1 MKFSYSLIKTFVPKL
16 PSKTRCVDAL
26 TMHAFEAEDGSM
38 DAFEVALP
46 PNRYSDAASHVGI
59 ARELAAIFNLPLKA
73 PTGMPL
79 PKERNGGAHF
89 AVRVEDRERCP
100 RYTASYFDGIK
111 VKPSPAWMQQ
121 TLISC
126 GLRPISNVVD
136 IMNYVMLEV
145 GQPLHAFDY
154 DKLANGHEYPTNN
167 TNGAK
172 KIREIRGRISEYSR
186 EIVVRRAKQ
195 GERIT
200 SIDGVAYV
208 LTSDELVIADERGSL
223 ALAGVKGGK
232 GSEVDGKTAR
242 LIVEA
247 ANFENT
253 GIYRTSKRLNLA
265 TDASTRF
272 SHAIA
277 PALAEAGMARA
288 TELLIA
294 LVGARPGEC
303 FDSQRKAPPRRL
315 LKFDVAQ
322 FSRLIGT
329 SITRE
334 RAAELLRRLGFQETK
349 KDVWEVPPFRMDIAT
364 HEDLAEEVVRLMGLN
379 ELRAAAPRVVL
390 SVAEEDEMIREKERV
405 RRVLSGL
412 GVDEVY
418 LHSMISREEA
428 GGAVDSAVPIENPP
442 SSEFA
447 YLRPSLLPGLR
458 RSAGENLKYF
468 SHLRLF
474 EIGKV
479 FGRDRKGKIVEETKL
494 GIVVAGQE
502 RDVFFALKGIIT
514 GVCKGMGLTD
524 FRMVPPK
531 KLPPAPWYGFTVLQ
545 ALSLE
550 SEGKEI
556 GFLGPDPKP
565 FKGGQVAIAEIDFDA
580 LVELAEGEAE
590 FRPLSRYPSVM
601 RDVSVVVGVDAK
613 VGDMMQEMQLAN
625 QKLICDVDLIDEY
638 TQPSW
643 KENQGLT
650 FRIVFQADDRT
661 LSAAEVD
668 AEMKKIAALLTRMFR
683 AEVR

>member
-1 MKFSYSLIKTFVPKL
+1 MRFSYSLLKTLVPKL
-16 PSKTRCVDAL
+16 PAKTRCVDAL

-38 DAFEVALP
+38 DAFEAALP

-73 PTGMPL
+73 PIGMPL

-89 AVRVEDRERCP
+89 AVRVEDPGRCP
-100 RYTASYFDGIK
+100 RYAARYFEGIK
-111 VKPSPAWMQQ
+111 VKPSPAWIQQ
-121 TLISC
+121 ALVSC
-126 GLRPISNVVD
+126 GLRPIVNVVD
-136 IMNYVMLEV
+136 IMNYVMLEM

-154 DKLANGHEYPTNN
+154 DKLSGNAP
-167 TNGAK
+167 K
-172 KIREIRGRISEYSR
+172 RIF
-186 EIVVRRAKQ
+186 IRRAKR
-195 GERIT
+195 GELLVT
-200 SIDGVAYV
+200 IDGGRYE
-208 LTSDELVIADERGSL
+208 LDPEMLVIADERGPL

-232 GSEVDGKTAR
+232 GSEVDGKTTR

-253 GIYRTSKRLNLA
+253 SIYRASKRLNLA

-277 PALAEAGMARA
+277 PALAEEGLARA
-288 TELLIA
+288 SELLVKFA
-294 LVGARPGEC
+294 NARVEEWY
-303 FDSQRKAPPRRL
+303 DSQRKAPPRRL
-315 LKFDVAQ
+315 LKFNAAQ
-322 FSRLIGT
+322 FSRFIGT
-329 SITRE
+329 TITRE

-349 KDVWEVPPFRMDIAT
+349 TDVWEVPPFRMDIAT
-364 HEDLAEEVVRLMGLN
+364 HEDLAEEVARLMGFNALRAVPPRVA
-379 ELRAAAPRVVL
+379 LRAA
-390 SVAEEDEMIREKERV
+390 EEDKLVSEKERV

-502 RDVFFALKGIIT
+502 RDVFFTLKGIIT
-514 GVCKGMGLTD
+514 GVCKGMGLVD
-524 FRMVPPK
+524 FRMVPLK
-531 KLPPAPWYGFTVLQ
+531 KLPPAPGYSSTVLQ

-556 GFLGPDPKP
+556 GFLGPDPEP
-565 FKGGQVAIAEIDFDA
+565 FKRGQVAVAEIDFDA

-590 FRPLSRYPSVM
+590 YRPLSRYPSVM

-643 KENQGLT
+643 KEKQGLT

-661 LSAAEVD
+661 LSTAEVD
-668 AEMKKIAALLTRMFR
+668 AEMKKIVALLKRGFR

>member
-1 MKFSYSLIKTFVPKL
+1 MKFSYSLIKTMVPKL
-16 PSKTRCVDAL
+16 PAKTRCVDAL

-38 DAFEVALP
+38 DAFEAAPP

-73 PTGMPL
+73 PAGMPL

-89 AVRVEDRERCP
+89 AVRVEDPGRCP
-100 RYTASYFDGIK
+100 RYTARYFEGIK

-121 TLISC
+121 ALISC
-126 GLRPISNVVD
+126 GLRPIVNVVD
-136 IMNYVMLEV
+136 IMNFVMLEM

-154 DKLANGHEYPTNN
+154 DKLSGSAP
-167 TNGAK
+167 K
-172 KIREIRGRISEYSR
+172 RIF
-186 EIVVRRAKQ
+186 IRRAKR
-195 GERIT
+195 GEPLVT
-200 SIDGVAYV
+200 IDGGRYE
-208 LTSDELVIADERGSL
+208 LDPEMLVIADERGPL

-232 GSEVDGKTAR
+232 DSEVDGKTAR

-277 PALAEAGMARA
+277 PALAEAGMVRA
-288 TELLIA
+288 AELLVA
-294 LVGARPGEC
+294 LAGARPGEC

-315 LKFDVAQ
+315 LKFDIAQ

-329 SITRE
+329 AVTRE

-349 KDVWEVPPFRMDIAT
+349 RDVWEVPPFRMDIAT

-379 ELRAAAPRVVL
+379 ALRAAPPRVVL
-390 SVAEEDEMIREKERV
+390 GVAEEDEMIREKERV

-428 GGAVDSAVPIENPP
+428 GGAVDSAVQIENPP

-502 RDVFFALKGIIT
+502 RDVFFTLKGIIT
-514 GVCKGMGLTD
+514 SACKGMGLVD
-524 FRMVPPK
+524 FRMVPLK
-531 KLPPAPWYGFTVLQ
+531 KLPPAPGYSSTVLQ

-550 SEGKEI
+550 SDGKEI
-556 GFLGPDPKP
+556 GFLGLDPKP
-565 FKGGQVAIAEIDFDA
+565 FKQGHAAVAEIDFGA

-590 FRPLSRYPSVM
+590 YRPLSRYPSVM

-638 TQPSW
+638 TKPLW
-643 KENQGLT
+643 KEKQGLT

-661 LSAAEVD
+661 LSTAEVD
-668 AEMKKIAALLTRMFR
+668 AEMKKIVALLTRKFSIS
-683 AEVR
+683 VR